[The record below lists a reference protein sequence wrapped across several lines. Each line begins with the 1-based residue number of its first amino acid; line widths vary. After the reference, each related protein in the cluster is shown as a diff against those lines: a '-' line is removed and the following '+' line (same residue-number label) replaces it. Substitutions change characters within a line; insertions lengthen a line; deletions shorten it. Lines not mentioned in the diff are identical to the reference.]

1 MEAPRL
7 GVVLDAGAVIAL
19 FRDEPSAARVDRL
32 LRDAHARMATVNAA
46 EVVDVLVRV
55 YGLEADDVV
64 AAVEDLLSTTA
75 EPVTPSVER
84 STRAGELRAR
94 HFDRRRG
101 RLSLADCF
109 ALATSEGGETLVTTD
124 GTLAAA
130 ARDEDVDV
138 ILLGE

>member
-32 LRDAHARMATVNAA
+32 LRDAHARMTTVNAA

-55 YGLEADDVV
+55 YAWKADDVV
-64 AAVEDLLSTTA
+64 AAVEDLLSTITD
-75 EPVTPSVER
+75 PVTPSVER

-109 ALATSEGGETLVTTD
+109 ALASAEAGDTLVTTD